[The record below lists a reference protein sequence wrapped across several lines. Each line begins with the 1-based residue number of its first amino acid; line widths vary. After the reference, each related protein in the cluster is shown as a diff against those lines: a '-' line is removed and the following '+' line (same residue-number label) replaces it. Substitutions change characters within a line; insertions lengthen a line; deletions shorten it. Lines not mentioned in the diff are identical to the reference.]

1 MLVRMYEHTRGV
13 ESLGMANQ
21 SMPVDYQR
29 HFNSGITHCVAMR
42 SGVGAGY
49 SSSKGLYCLL
59 ALVHCIASQQVLW
72 EEFNLTFNW
81 EILRLFSICRDFAN
95 VQQSA
100 GDLLAITT
108 ITINTYLAF
117 CIEDQLGVWC
127 CFVFAPMLILH
138 ALRKCLI
145 RSFSFTL

>member
-1 MLVRMYEHTRGV
+1 L

-59 ALVHCIASQQVLW
+59 ACLLACFGTLHSQQVLRR
-72 EEFNLTFNW
+72 
-81 EILRLFSICRDFAN
+81 I
-95 VQQSA
+95 
-100 GDLLAITT
+100 
-108 ITINTYLAF
+108 
-117 CIEDQLGVWC
+117 
-127 CFVFAPMLILH
+127 
-138 ALRKCLI
+138 
-145 RSFSFTL
+145 